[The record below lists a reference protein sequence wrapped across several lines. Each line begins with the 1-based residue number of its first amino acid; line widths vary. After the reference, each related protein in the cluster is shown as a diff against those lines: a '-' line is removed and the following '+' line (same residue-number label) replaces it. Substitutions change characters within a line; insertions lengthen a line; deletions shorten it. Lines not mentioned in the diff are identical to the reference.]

1 MLIGLTGLKG
11 AGKDTVAAF
20 LVKQHGFERR
30 AFADPLKKS
39 VASLFD
45 IPFHLVD
52 KYKNDPNIA
61 VTLHYVD
68 DTHPQSTTE
77 KGTTMTFREFLQRYG
92 TEAHRDVPEM
102 GYDFWVELLLPVR
115 GYYAER
121 NIVISDVRFDNE
133 AKRITLLDGINVE
146 VSRAT
151 AVSKDPHRS
160 EDGIDPDLV
169 DYTIFNNG
177 SLDELGSGVDVM
189 IEHYSQYVG

>member
-39 VASLFD
+39 VAALFD
-45 IPFHLVD
+45 IPFHHVD
-52 KYKNDPNIA
+52 KLKNDPHAI
-61 VTLHYVD
+61 VSLTVHETGE
-68 DTHPQSTTE
+68 THDL
-77 KGTTMTFREFLQRYG
+77 TFRTFLQRYG

-102 GYDFWVELLLPVR
+102 GHDFWVELLLPVR

>member
-1 MLIGLTGLKG
+1 MLIGLTGMKHS
-11 AGKDTVAAF
+11 GKDTVAAY
-20 LVKQHGFERR
+20 LVKEHGFERR

-39 VASLFD
+39 VAGLFD

-52 KYKNDPNIA
+52 KYKNDDNVVVSI
-61 VTLHYVD
+61 D
-68 DTHPQSTTE
+68 NGTE
-77 KGTTMTFREFLQRYG
+77 RHDMTFRHFLQRYG

-102 GYDFWVELLLPVR
+102 GLDFWVELLMPVR

-146 VSRAT
+146 ISRPGL
-151 AVSKDPHRS
+151 SSQDQHRS
-160 EDGIDPDLV
+160 EAGLNPDLV

-177 SLDELGSGVDVM
+177 SLDDLNSGVEVM
-189 IEHYSQYVG
+189 IEHFSQYVG